1 MKADDNVGNQA
12 TTKAIPNYDF
22 LFEDSGKNGKS
33 RFYRKLLKTNR
44 KGLIFSSIA
53 YIFMDMPRWVIPLMV
68 STMVNIVSEAVL
80 NSYGFN
86 STVISGLVYSIS
98 IILFVLLLN
107 IPSTLLRWRI
117 MSRMLRNNSAAIKC
131 SVVRKLQSLS
141 IMYGKDIETGKIQSK
156 FLKDTEGVD
165 TFMHAIAHVILPAIL
180 SALAATVLTIVKNGY
195 IALFFLLVIPVNV
208 TITRLFRKKMGSG
221 FKDMRVKHEQMSVK
235 LSNMLEMY
243 TVTKSHGLEKLE
255 VDNVSES
262 IGKVRDSGINVD
274 KNIAR
279 FGCLM
284 YVVSA
289 TLQISCVVV
298 CVILAIQ
305 GKIPVGDILLYE
317 SMFVSL
323 SGYISNIANNM
334 PTLSSGKEAVNSV
347 AEIMSVKEIE
357 INAGKHKIEDIE
369 GNVSFKNV
377 YYSYPKSKQD
387 VIKDLSLDVK
397 KGECV
402 AFVGASGSGKST
414 IMNLIIGLILPRE
427 GTLKIDGKDI
437 TEYDL
442 SEYRHHISVVPQNSI
457 LFSGTIKENITY
469 GLEKW
474 TDEDVNRVVELAN
487 LNEFVKDLPKG
498 LDTPIGEHG
507 DKLSGGQKQRITIA
521 RALIRNPKIL
531 ILDEATS
538 ALDNISEFHVQ
549 KAISSSIQGRTTF
562 IVAHRLSTIRNA
574 DRIVVMDD
582 GKAVETGTYDELMAL
597 KGKFYELKALNE
609 LNQKEAEEGL
619 K

>member
-180 SALAATVLTIVKNGY
+180 SAIAATVLTIVKNGY

-474 TDEDVNRVVELAN
+474 TDEDVERVAELAN